1 VFPNRYA
8 VAQIHPHDPFTTPAA
23 RNTLPVTT
31 FLIAAPSG
39 LTATGPALRKDQSA
53 MMRKAVLT
61 ATVGAAA
68 LAFGV
73 AACSSS
79 SSPSSGSSGN
89 AGAKPKVGVI
99 LPETA
104 TSARWANA
112 DAPAIQAECNK
123 QNLDC
128 TIQNANGD
136 TNAEKTIAD
145 TMIKTDHVQVLVLAS
160 IDSTTGAA
168 VTSEAHANGVKVI
181 DYDRLVPGSNEDYY
195 VSFDGTAVGKA
206 QGTALVAA
214 VQAAGITKPD
224 VVFIDG
230 APTDNNATLFANGY
244 HSVIDPLIASGS
256 WKKSGEQAIANW
268 DNPTAGTTFTS
279 MYNADHNINVV
290 MVANDGMANAIIAD
304 LKNLGING
312 KVVVSGQD
320 ATAQGLQHMLDG
332 DQSFTIYKPASQ
344 EAVPAIDLAAELAN
358 GKTPSETF
366 QNVTDPTSNQPVK
379 SLLATPIT
387 ITKANIDQPIK
398 DKYTN
403 YSDVCTSAYAAK
415 CAAAGITQP

>member
-1 VFPNRYA
+1 
-8 VAQIHPHDPFTTPAA
+8 
-23 RNTLPVTT
+23 LPVTT
-31 FLIAAPSG
+31 FLNAAPSG
-39 LTATGPALRKDQSA
+39 FTATGPARRKDQSA

-79 SSPSSGSSGN
+79 TSPSSGSSGTAN
-89 AGAKPKVGVI
+89 SGAQAKIGVI

-112 DAPAIQAECNK
+112 DAPAIKAECAK
-123 QNLDC
+123 KNLNCDV
-128 TIQNANGD
+128 QNANGD

-145 TMIKTDHVQVLVLAS
+145 TMIKTEHVQVLLLAS

-168 VTSEAHANGVKVI
+168 VTSEAHSNGVKVI
-181 DYDRLVPGSNEDYY
+181 DYDRLVPGSSADYY

-214 VQAAGITKPD
+214 VQADGIKSPD
-224 VVFIDG
+224 VVFVNG

-244 HSVIDPLIASGS
+244 HSVIDPLIAAGT
-256 WKKSGEQAIANW
+256 WKKSAEQAIANW

-312 KVVVSGQD
+312 KVAVSGQD
-320 ATAQGLQHMLDG
+320 ATAQGLQHIMDG
-332 DQSFTIYKPASQ
+332 DQSFTIYKPSTQ
-344 EAVPAIDLAAELAN
+344 EAIPAVDLAAELAA
-358 GKTPSETF
+358 GTSPTETF
-366 QNVTDPTSNQPVK
+366 VNTTDPTSNTQIK
-379 SLLATPIT
+379 SLLATPTT
-387 ITKANIDQPIK
+387 ITKTNLDVPIK
-398 DKYTN
+398 DKYVN
-403 YSDVCTSAYAAK
+403 YTDVCTAAYASK
-415 CAAAGITQP
+415 CAADGITAP

>member
-1 VFPNRYA
+1 
-8 VAQIHPHDPFTTPAA
+8 
-23 RNTLPVTT
+23 
-31 FLIAAPSG
+31 
-39 LTATGPALRKDQSA
+39 

-79 SSPSSGSSGN
+79 TSPSGSSTGGAN
-89 AGAKPKVGVI
+89 NGGAKPKVGVI

-112 DAPAIQAECNK
+112 DQPSIKAECDK
-123 QNLDC
+123 KGLDC

-136 TNAEKTIAD
+136 TAAEKTIAD
-145 TMIKTDHVQVLVLAS
+145 TMIKADHVQILILCS
-160 IDSTTGAA
+160 IDPTTGQA
-168 VTSEAHANGVKVI
+168 VTTEAKANGVKVI
-181 DYDRLVPGSNEDYY
+181 DYDRLVPGSAPDYY
-195 VSFDGTAVGKA
+195 VSFDNEKVGEA

-214 VQAAGITKPD
+214 VKAANIANPD
-224 VVFIDG
+224 VAFVDG
-230 APTDNNATLFANGY
+230 APTDNNATLFAQGY
-244 HSVIDPLIASGS
+244 HKIIDPMISGS
-256 WKKSGEQAIANW
+256 GWKKSAEQAIANW

-312 KVVVSGQD
+312 KVIVSGQD
-320 ATAQGLQHMLDG
+320 ATAQGIQHMLDN
-332 DQSFTIYKPASQ
+332 DQAFTIYKPATQ
-344 EAVPAIDLAAELAN
+344 EAVPAVDLAAELAN
-358 GKTPSETF
+358 GTTPTESF
-366 QNVTDPTSNQPVK
+366 QNVTDPSDKSQIK

-387 ITKANIDQPIK
+387 ITKSNIDQPIK

-403 YSDVCTSAYAAK
+403 YTDVCTSAYAAK
-415 CAAAGITQP
+415 CAAAGITAP